1 MSYYKIKAISFRE
14 KENKVFVT
22 AADSSLRPLQYIR
35 SEYAAATVNFREKVE
50 SLWVNVMEGNFQ
62 LISSCRWCGVVN
74 EAFAKKRAISNG
86 MDVLGYDFKYKTSFT
101 DELNQYVVKTYLTPA
116 VMKESIVADAQYENN
131 FVNRCRNQWRE
142 IADEMRRN
150 HQIPIRSALFST
162 VFRGWD
168 VLYSA
173 DSNRLIVAKCSN
185 YNHGLLDNKDQSA
198 VILPE
203 DSGFDWPEVAYA
215 DLDSLSEVLK
225 KYPELIPLCV
235 IEAEYQS
242 AERAVTDG
250 YQKICDDLYA
260 IKTKGRISYAK
271 IIGY

>member
-1 MSYYKIKAISFRE
+1 MSYYKIKTISFSQ

-62 LISSCRWCGVVN
+62 LISSCRWCKSVN
-74 EAFAKKRAISNG
+74 EAFAKKRTISNG
-86 MDVLGYDFKYKTSFT
+86 MDV
-101 DELNQYVVKTYLTPA
+101 
-116 VMKESIVADAQYENN
+116 
-131 FVNRCRNQWRE
+131 
-142 IADEMRRN
+142 
-150 HQIPIRSALFST
+150 
-162 VFRGWD
+162 
-168 VLYSA
+168 
-173 DSNRLIVAKCSN
+173 
-185 YNHGLLDNKDQSA
+185 LLDNKDQSA

-215 DLDSLSEVLK
+215 DLDSLPEVLK
-225 KYPELIPLCV
+225 KYPDLIPLCV

-242 AERAVTDG
+242 AERAVADG
-250 YQKICDDLYA
+250 YQKVYDGIYA
-260 IKTKGRISYAK
+260 IKTTKGVSYAK

>member
-35 SEYAAATVNFREKVE
+35 SEYAAATPIFREKVE
-50 SLWVNVMEGNFQ
+50 SLWENVMTGNFQ
-62 LISSCRWCGVVN
+62 LIPSCRWCKAAN
-74 EAFAKKRAISNG
+74 EAFAKKRTISNG

-101 DELNQYVVKTYLTPA
+101 EELNAYVIKTYLTPT
-116 VMKESIVADAQYENN
+116 VMKEIIVADAQYEDN
-131 FVNRCRNQWRE
+131 FVDRSRNQWHE

-168 VLYSA
+168 VLYPA
-173 DSNRLIVAKCSN
+173 FSNKLIVAKCSN